1 MVMITVHQQQPSLTT
16 TKPNI
21 CTCYSVAQN
30 SKLMK
35 RGNFKTIG
43 SVFAVLPVI
52 LSLSA
57 CAGNSSSTVS
67 ATEDL
72 IAEAA
77 SSAETANNV
86 SAASDSGVTN
96 APAEP
101 SESFPSEEDSS
112 NEKTE
117 AATTAE
123 IEEVPGQFGDTVKQ
137 DEIHTGAVYLDT
149 GLISMTDSS
158 SKDVTDTLL
167 MNGTKIRTP
176 DYDID
181 LGTFFDHVALEYFVS
196 DYARQLNI
204 YDLEDYSFAGDGL
217 MYVIQVSD
225 SVPANLTGN
234 HSYFGCLEKKSDN
247 APYYITVINT
257 GYKDGIAE
265 QIQSHFT
272 PSDSYAFHPAKKNT
286 FVNGTYYFVVR
297 SIDRGNMTMTG
308 TLELPAE
315 ASKMPDLPWKNFT
328 DSNYVR
334 YQTCDILSA
343 DNSISSGMLET
354 IKKYSD
360 NKQMFVQEVSTSRYA
375 GIQDGENGGYRFYCL
390 DHPEIPMLDTLVIH
404 MPISIKD
411 AVFIKS
417 ENGNSM
423 QLKAEDIFA
432 DESRLPIDS
441 VCRVELQN
449 GVPARVEILGITQPV
464 P

>member
-1 MVMITVHQQQPSLTT
+1 
-16 TKPNI
+16 
-21 CTCYSVAQN
+21 
-30 SKLMK
+30 MK
-35 RGNFKTIG
+35 RKNFKTIG
-43 SVFAVLPVI
+43 SVFVILPII

-57 CAGNSSSTVS
+57 CAENSSSTVS
-67 ATEDL
+67 ATDDL

-77 SSAETANNV
+77 SSAETANNM
-86 SAASDSGVTN
+86 STASDSGVTN
-96 APAEP
+96 APAE
-101 SESFPSEEDSS
+101 SAESFSSEEDSS
-112 NEKTE
+112 NGETE
-117 AATTAE
+117 AAATAKT
-123 IEEVPGQFGDTVKQ
+123 EEVPGQFGDAVKQ

-196 DYARQLNI
+196 DYAKQLNI

-234 HSYFGCLEKKSDN
+234 HSYFGCLEKKSDKT
-247 APYYITVINT
+247 PYYITVIDT
-257 GYKDGIAE
+257 GYKNDIAE
-265 QIQSHFT
+265 QIQSHFA
-272 PSDSYAFHPAKKNT
+272 PSDSYAFHPAQKSA
-286 FVNGTYYFVVR
+286 FASGAYYFVVR
-297 SIDRGNMTMTG
+297 SIDRENMTMTG

-315 ASKMPDLPWKNFT
+315 APEMPDLPWKNFT
-328 DSNYVR
+328 DNNYVR

-360 NKQMFVQEVSTSRYA
+360 NKQMFVQEVNTSRYA

-390 DHPEIPMLDTLVIH
+390 DHPEIPMLDTLVIN
-404 MPISIKD
+404 MPLSIKD
-411 AVFIKS
+411 AVFIKP
-417 ENGNSM
+417 ENGNSV

-432 DESRLPIDS
+432 DESQLPIDS

-449 GVPARVEILGITQPV
+449 GAPAKVEILGITQPV